1 MATGSRWGSLGFC
14 SRCGT
19 LLDLPG
25 DDDHLTCD
33 GCGQVED
40 ATGANLSVS
49 LEPRRGSREL
59 IRRGSARATAYEGQ
73 VITTKSNPAAF
84 PSSLRQLKTSLV
96 KNRGDVEKKKVY
108 VRWGFARPLEN
119 PPPAVGGM
127 LTSLAASAGTG
138 EQVDETCEK
147 CGAKQMSVKTM
158 QLRSAATV
166 FYSCDKCGYQTRLN
180 N

>member
-1 MATGSRWGSLGFC
+1 MDASATTPNQIGSLVFC
-14 SRCGT
+14 SRCGN

-25 DDDHLTCD
+25 DEDHLACD
-33 GCGQVED
+33 ACGQVED
-40 ATGANLSVS
+40 AT
-49 LEPRRGSREL
+49 
-59 IRRGSARATAYEGQ
+59 AYEGK

-84 PSSLRQLKTSLV
+84 PSALRQAKTSLV

-108 VRWGFARPLEN
+108 
-119 PPPAVGGM
+119 
-127 LTSLAASAGTG
+127 
-138 EQVDETCEK
+138 VDETCEK

-166 FYSCDKCGYQTRLN
+166 FYSCDECGFQTRLN